1 VTPSRP
7 ESSAAPRI
15 YESVIKVN
23 VTDLPEKRAQLIAE
37 GIGYACALLMDE
49 YGWSAERIEDV
60 LERVTDEMYDQ
71 EAQRG

>member
-1 VTPSRP
+1 V
-7 ESSAAPRI
+7 SATERRV

-49 YGWSAERIEDV
+49 YGWNADRIADV

-71 EAQRG
+71 EAQRA